1 MATPLLPQP
10 SAGRVA
16 VCIPVYKREPEKDEE
31 LTLRRCA
38 RVMGRHPIVFFAP
51 ETLELSP
58 YRQWIP
64 TAGEERF
71 APEYFD
77 GISGYNRLLLSRE
90 FYDRFRN
97 FEYILIHQLDAW
109 TFRDELEAWCARE
122 FDFIGA
128 PFASPLPC
136 GPRLLPG
143 NGGFSL
149 RRVEA
154 FRRLLTP
161 GAGFMFRPEYSAL
174 LLACQL
180 RQRRA
185 VGTAVGALRLVG
197 IGNSRRFRMRIVAD
211 GSRNED
217 MVFWEFSRRNSY
229 GGLRMA
235 SVKDAWRFSW
245 NSGYEPRRA
254 AVMPLPF
261 GCHGWNKKC
270 REAAFLRR
278 KVLETIG

>member
-1 MATPLLPQP
+1 MSNLSLPQL
-10 SAGRVA
+10 SASMVA

-38 RVMGRHPIVFFAP
+38 RILGHHPIIFLAP
-51 ETLELSP
+51 ERLELAP
-58 YRQWIP
+58 YRRWIP
-64 TAGEERF
+64 AAGEERF
-71 APEYFD
+71 APENFD
-77 GISGYNRLLLSRE
+77 GISGYNRLLLSRG

-97 FEYILIHQLDAW
+97 FGHILIHQLDAW
-109 TFRDELEAWCARE
+109 VFRDELESWCARE

-136 GPRLLPG
+136 GPRLLSG

-154 FRRLLTP
+154 FRQLLTP
-161 GAGFMFRPEYSAL
+161 RTGLMFRPGYSAL

-180 RQRRA
+180 HRRHVA
-185 VGTAVGALRLVG
+185 GTAVATLRLAG
-197 IGNSRRFRMRIVAD
+197 FGNSRRFRLRVVAD

-229 GGLRMA
+229 GGLRLA

-245 NSGYEPRRA
+245 GNGCEPRRA

-270 REAAFLRR
+270 RGATFLRQ
-278 KVLETIG
+278 KVMESME

>member
-1 MATPLLPQP
+1 MPNLSP
-10 SAGRVA
+10 SSDSMVA
-16 VCIPVYKREPEKDEE
+16 VCIPVYKLKPEKDEE

-38 RVMGRHPIVFFAP
+38 RILGNHPIIFFAP
-51 ETLELSP
+51 ERLDLAP

-71 APEYFD
+71 APEYFN
-77 GISGYNRLLLSRE
+77 GISGYNRLLLSRW
-90 FYDRFRN
+90 FYDRFRT
-97 FEYILIHQLDAW
+97 FDYILIHQLDAW
-109 TFRDELEAWCARE
+109 VFRDELETWCARE

-136 GPRLLPG
+136 GPRLLSG

-154 FRRLLTP
+154 FRELLTP
-161 GAGFMFRPEYSAL
+161 QVGLMFRPRYSAL

-180 RQRRA
+180 HRHRPI
-185 VGTAVGALRLVG
+185 GTAIAMLRLAG
-197 IGNSRRFRMRIVAD
+197 LGNSRRRRLRAIAD

-217 MVFWEFSRRNSY
+217 MVFWEFSRHNSY
-229 GGLRMA
+229 SGLRLA
-235 SVKDAWRFSW
+235 SIKDAWRFSW
-245 NSGYEPRRA
+245 ENGCEPHRA
-254 AVMPLPF
+254 TVMPLPF

-270 REAAFLRR
+270 RGATFLRQ
-278 KVLETIG
+278 KVMESME